1 MTVRIRLKRQK
12 RRSSFLKSG
21 CSCGSFEAVLRKRT
35 KKKSPENRLVTGLFG
50 GELGIRTLEA
60 FRLTAFRVLHLRPL
74 GQLSVYVIPF
84 SFEKLF
90 ARTDGKNNKIFNF
103 RTEQK
108 LSIYGDFEGSI
119 LPNSQKISSPCRYDL
134 FGTTPYF
141 VLLYNSSIPGRICQF
156 SFVQNRRIFANLAAE
171 FWRQSGR
178 RRRGAVAPG
187 ARVW

>member
-21 CSCGSFEAVLRKRT
+21 CSCGDFEAVLQKRT

-119 LPNSQKISSPCRYDL
+119 LPNSQKISSQPRYDHFDTAANAAL
-134 FGTTPYF
+134 QINLLTAQ
-141 VLLYNSSIPGRICQF
+141 LLYQKGRWQSMLTRGFATIVCQ
-156 SFVQNRRIFANLAAE
+156 AYA
-171 FWRQSGR
+171 
-178 RRRGAVAPG
+178 RGSTYSKIH
-187 ARVW
+187 R

>member
-21 CSCGSFEAVLRKRT
+21 CSCGDFEAVLQKRT

-108 LSIYGDFEGSI
+108 LSTYGEFEGSI
-119 LPNSQKISSPCRYDL
+119 PPNAQKISSPCRYDL

-156 SFVQNRRIFANLAAE
+156 SFVQNRRIFLYSAAE

>member
-21 CSCGSFEAVLRKRT
+21 CSCGGFEAVLRKRT

-119 LPNSQKISSPCRYDL
+119 LPNSQKISSAAPS
-134 FGTTPYF
+134 TTRTTLRVSVCCDMPDCTSQR
-141 VLLYNSSIPGRICQF
+141 VLYQTFLYLSIKINTKSSTFCMC
-156 SFVQNRRIFANLAAE
+156 
-171 FWRQSGR
+171 
-178 RRRGAVAPG
+178 
-187 ARVW
+187 